1 MPPVSYSHK
10 RPKSAL
16 LVFGAVV
23 GAIYAVLIRL
33 AAGDHLSRRYL
44 EVISI
49 AFIFLGPFA
58 VGFITVFIAEGGGR
72 RRWWVW
78 CLLPWVPVTFGSLTT
93 MLLYL
98 EGTICV
104 VMFLPIGLAL
114 STLGGVTAGIVVRL
128 TKSPAPQM
136 TTLACVTI
144 LPLIFW
150 PIEAQIQPL
159 TATRVVNTSID
170 ISAPRET
177 VWTKIERVEPIQ
189 DSELP
194 HAWTTAIGFPKPDQA
209 TLSFEGTGGVR
220 HATFKGGLLFI
231 ERIDE
236 WEPTKKLAFAIH
248 PEHVPSRTF
257 DEHVTV
263 GGQYFDVLRGEY
275 TLEPLPNGTRLH
287 LSSQHRIS
295 TRFNWYCRIWT
306 DAAMRDIQR
315 SILFVIKHRCERNQ

>member
-1 MPPVSYSHK
+1 VSYSER
-10 RPKSAL
+10 RPKPAL
-16 LVFGAVV
+16 LIFGALI

-33 AAGDHLSRRYL
+33 AASIQVPRRYL

-58 VGFITVFIAEGGGR
+58 VGFITIFIAERGGR

-78 CLLPWVPVTFGSLTT
+78 CLLPWVPITAGSLTT
-93 MLLYL
+93 ILLYL

-104 VMFLPIGLAL
+104 VMFVPIGLTL

-128 TKSPAPQM
+128 TKSPVPQI

-159 TATRVVNTSID
+159 NATRLVNTSID
-170 ISAPRET
+170 IAAPPET
-177 VWTKIERVEPIQ
+177 VWTKIERVAPIQ

-194 HAWTTAIGFPKPDQA
+194 HAWTTTIGFPKPDQA
-209 TLSFEGTGGVR
+209 TLSFEGVGGVR
-220 HATFKGGLLFI
+220 HATFKGGVLFI
-231 ERIDE
+231 EKIDQ
-236 WEPTKKLAFAIH
+236 WEPGRRLAFAIH
-248 PEHVPSRTF
+248 PEQIPSRTL
-257 DEHVTV
+257 DEHVTL
-263 GGQYFDVLRGEY
+263 GGRYFDVLRGEY

-295 TRFNWYCRIWT
+295 TRFNWYSQLWT
-306 DAAMRDIQR
+306 DAAMRDIQG

>member
-1 MPPVSYSHK
+1 VSYPEQK
-10 RPKSAL
+10 PKSAL
-16 LVFGAVV
+16 LIFGVLV
-23 GAIYAVLIRL
+23 GAIYGVVIRL
-33 AAGDHLSRRYL
+33 AAGTHISGKYL

-49 AFIFLGPFA
+49 ACLFLGPFA
-58 VGFITVFIAEGGGR
+58 VGFITVFIAERGGR
-72 RRWWVW
+72 RRLWTWL
-78 CLLPWVPVTFGSLTT
+78 LLPWIPVTIGSLTT
-93 MLLYL
+93 MLLYI

-114 STLGGVTAGIVVRL
+114 ATLGGVTAGIVGRV

-144 LPLIFW
+144 LPFIFW

-159 TATRVVNTSID
+159 NATRVVNTSID
-170 ISAPRET
+170 IAAPPET
-177 VWTKIERVEPIQ
+177 VWTKIERVAPIQ

-194 HAWTTAIGFPKPDQA
+194 HAWTTTIGFPKPDRA
-209 TLSFEGTGGVR
+209 TLSFEGVGGVR
-220 HATFKGGLLFI
+220 HATFKGGVLFI
-231 ERIDE
+231 ETIDQ
-236 WEPTKKLAFAIH
+236 WEPGRRLAFAIH
-248 PEHVPSRTF
+248 PEQIPSGTL

-295 TRFNWYCRIWT
+295 TRFNWYSQLWT
-306 DAAMRDIQR
+306 DPAMRDIQR